1 MQITEKIILCQYHY
15 KNVEPFSF
23 LVLFLEA
30 LIGSIEYLKYK
41 VLTCIK
47 KKKKKKKKK
56 IYIYIYIYMH
66 PVFHKG
72 STGTALCDFFLSF
85 FYVFL
90 QNRI

>member
-56 IYIYIYIYMH
+56 I
-66 PVFHKG
+66 
-72 STGTALCDFFLSF
+72 
-85 FYVFL
+85 
-90 QNRI
+90 

>member
-1 MQITEKIILCQYHY
+1 MIDSFFLHTFHFRMFFFVLYNFIFNSVSHIYSQSMQITEKIILCQYHY

-47 KKKKKKKKK
+47 KKKKKKK
-56 IYIYIYIYMH
+56 I
-66 PVFHKG
+66 
-72 STGTALCDFFLSF
+72 
-85 FYVFL
+85 
-90 QNRI
+90 